1 MKISRRKAL
10 GIVGCT
16 VVGGTMAATM
26 GTSLAFT
33 QKDKEFSWTPHKL
46 DPAES
51 ALVGYNGYYY
61 KGLGCCYG
69 AFYGIV
75 GIMGER
81 YGAPYSQFPFSMM
94 EVGKSG
100 ISEWG
105 TICGALL
112 GAASAFALFW
122 GREERDPMVTE
133 LFRWYQQ
140 AAFPIFE
147 PSEATNPKG
156 VKGPIPTSVSGSPL
170 CHISVS
176 KWCYETK
183 IEAGSKERGERCARL
198 TADVTAK
205 AIEIMNAKIDGK
217 FAALYGS
224 TDAEKSCVEC
234 HGKGKEAAYNKTKM
248 DCTPCHSGSE
258 HSTNKFKDH
267 P

>member
-1 MKISRRKAL
+1 
-10 GIVGCT
+10 
-16 VVGGTMAATM
+16 
-26 GTSLAFT
+26 
-33 QKDKEFSWTPHKL
+33 
-46 DPAES
+46 
-51 ALVGYNGYYY
+51 
-61 KGLGCCYG
+61 
-69 AFYGIV
+69 
-75 GIMGER
+75 
-81 YGAPYSQFPFSMM
+81 
-94 EVGKSG
+94 
-100 ISEWG
+100 
-105 TICGALL
+105 
-112 GAASAFALFW
+112 
-122 GREERDPMVTE
+122 MVTE

-147 PSEATNPKG
+147 PGEATNPKG

-183 IEAGSKERGERCARL
+183 LEAGSKERGERCARL

-258 HSTNKFKDH
+258 HSKNKFKDH